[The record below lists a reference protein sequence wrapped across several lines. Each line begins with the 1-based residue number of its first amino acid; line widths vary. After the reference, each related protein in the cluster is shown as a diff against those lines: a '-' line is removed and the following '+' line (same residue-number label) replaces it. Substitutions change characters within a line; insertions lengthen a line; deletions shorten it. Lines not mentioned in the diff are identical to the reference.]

1 MSREC
6 AGCLS
11 LTLLPHGA
19 GAMSKKKAKLRVE
32 YVKSMIGYPGPQKG
46 TLRALGL
53 KRLGDVVEV
62 EDNNVMRGMLR
73 KVSHLIQV
81 QEVK

>member
-1 MSREC
+1 
-6 AGCLS
+6 
-11 LTLLPHGA
+11 
-19 GAMSKKKAKLRVE
+19 MSKKKKKLRVE
-32 YVKSMIGYPGPQKG
+32 YVKSMIGYSQRQRG
-46 TLRALGL
+46 TIRALGL

-73 KVSHLIQV
+73 KISHLVQV

>member
-1 MSREC
+1 MSKRK
-6 AGCLS
+6 
-11 LTLLPHGA
+11 
-19 GAMSKKKAKLRVE
+19 SKKKLSVQYA
-32 YVKSMIGYPGPQKG
+32 KSMIGSPRRTRG

-62 EDNNVMRGMLR
+62 EDNDVMRGMLR
-73 KVSHLIQV
+73 KVEHLVVV